1 MEVWQVWGVI
11 GILLIIVEMFTP
23 VLFFLNLAIAAII
36 TGVVSYYTP
45 LNGTWQVLVFAA
57 ASIVLLAFLRPILLK
72 IKDTPD
78 KTGMD
83 TYIGQ
88 EAKVTQK
95 ITKDSGR
102 IALFGEAWDA
112 RSLNDNAIDEN
123 EAVRIVSRDGLTMY
137 VEKI

>member
-36 TGVVSYYTP
+36 TGVVSYYTA
-45 LNGTWQVLVFAA
+45 LNGTWQVLVFAG

-83 TYIGQ
+83 TYM
-88 EAKVTQK
+88 V
-95 ITKDSGR
+95 
-102 IALFGEAWDA
+102 
-112 RSLNDNAIDEN
+112 
-123 EAVRIVSRDGLTMY
+123 
-137 VEKI
+137 